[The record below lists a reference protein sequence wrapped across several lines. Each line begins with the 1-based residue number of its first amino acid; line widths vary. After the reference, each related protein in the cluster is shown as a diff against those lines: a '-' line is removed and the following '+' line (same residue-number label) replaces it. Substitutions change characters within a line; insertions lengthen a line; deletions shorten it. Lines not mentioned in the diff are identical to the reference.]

1 MNQRED
7 RDFLKQIQIFHSKLV
22 GSNSNGNSLKILVSK
37 LESQGVYFIAVD
49 DKNKPLGESKTTK
62 SENHIAVSKE
72 GNYVKLK
79 YEKNEELNG
88 NFRVVEFLR
97 GKELMYIDLKNIE
110 NRGKRYI
117 NRLPN
122 GVRNLIKINSKIEN
136 KDKKEGVK

>member
-22 GSNSNGNSLKILVSK
+22 GSNGNGNSLKILVSK
-37 LESQGVYFIAVD
+37 LASQGVYFIAVD

-79 YEKNEELNG
+79 YEKSEELNG
-88 NFRVVEFLR
+88 NFKGVEFLR
-97 GKELMYIDLKNIE
+97 GKELMYIDLKNID

-136 KDKKEGVK
+136 KDKKGVK